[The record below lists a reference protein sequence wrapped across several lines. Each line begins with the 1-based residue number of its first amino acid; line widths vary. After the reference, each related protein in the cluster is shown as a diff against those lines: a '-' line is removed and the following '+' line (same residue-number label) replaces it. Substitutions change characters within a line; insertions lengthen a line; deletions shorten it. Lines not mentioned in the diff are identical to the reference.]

1 MTRSRSPSE
10 QDADANRKRWC
21 NSSLGLQ
28 HLDGLT
34 LVEKMQVLIS
44 EGYGWEDVSVIL
56 DVRRQ
61 YVRQFMFG
69 RRT

>member
-1 MTRSRSPSE
+1 MTDP
-10 QDADANRKRWC
+10 KRIPVYT
-21 NSSLGLQ
+21 GRPE
-28 HLDGLT
+28 LDGLT
-34 LVEKMQVLIS
+34 LNEKMQVLINQ
-44 EGYGWEDVSVIL
+44 GYGWEDVSVIL